1 MPGQILW
8 KTGEGYGGI
17 DSFLADNHIKSIF
30 LVCDGAIGF
39 LEIDHYFRE
48 LPDRLGI
55 AVERFMEFQPNPQ
68 YESVVEGV
76 RRFRERRRDAVF
88 AVGGG
93 SAMDVAKC
101 IKLYADMDS
110 AGNYLEQPIIP
121 NDIPLFAVPTTAG
134 TGSEATKYA
143 VIYYNDKKQSIAD
156 DNCIPAAVFL
166 DADVLRTLPS
176 YQKKSTMLDAF
187 CHAIESFWSIHSTEE
202 SRAYAAEALRLILA
216 DLDSYL
222 ANEGVGNANMLYA
235 AHLAGKA
242 INITQTTAGHAMCY
256 KLTSLYGIAHGHAAA
271 LCVDALWPYMLEH
284 TGDSVD
290 SRGEHFLKKAFSD
303 LGHAMGCSDA
313 TEAARMFHLLL
324 QRMEIYAPAMKDRED
339 MEILVHSVNPVR
351 LKNNPVRLSGDSI
364 RHLYQKILHLEE
376 TGLDWEESKYD

>member
-1 MPGQILW
+1 M
-8 KTGEGYGGI
+8 
-17 DSFLADNHIKSIF
+17 
-30 LVCDGAIGF
+30 
-39 LEIDHYFRE
+39 
-48 LPDRLGI
+48 
-55 AVERFMEFQPNPQ
+55 
-68 YESVVEGV
+68 
-76 RRFRERRRDAVF
+76 
-88 AVGGG
+88 
-93 SAMDVAKC
+93 
-101 IKLYADMDS
+101 
-110 AGNYLEQPIIP
+110 
-121 NDIPLFAVPTTAG
+121 
-134 TGSEATKYA
+134 
-143 VIYYNDKKQSIAD
+143 
-156 DNCIPAAVFL
+156 
-166 DADVLRTLPS
+166 
-176 YQKKSTMLDAF
+176 
-187 CHAIESFWSIHSTEE
+187 
-202 SRAYAAEALRLILA
+202 ILA

-290 SRGEHFLKKAFSD
+290 SRGKHFLKKAFSD

-351 LKNNPVRLSGDSI
+351 LKNNPVRISGDSI

-376 TGLDWEESKYD
+376 TGLDGEESKYD